1 MNDGGCQ
8 PMVILE
14 IAPPENTKAPTVGAF
29 SWAVFSLL
37 MGHTFPA
44 YNNMREVLQQPEP
57 GRATEKHLEIVSP
70 ENAKPPPVT
79 ARVSY
84 ACGFDSHSLWNLP
97 CRW

>member
-1 MNDGGCQ
+1 
-8 PMVILE
+8 
-14 IAPPENTKAPTVGAF
+14 
-29 SWAVFSLL
+29 
-37 MGHTFPA
+37 
-44 YNNMREVLQQPEP
+44 MREVLQQPEP

>member
-1 MNDGGCQ
+1 
-8 PMVILE
+8 
-14 IAPPENTKAPTVGAF
+14 
-29 SWAVFSLL
+29 
-37 MGHTFPA
+37 
-44 YNNMREVLQQPEP
+44 MREVLQQPEP

-97 CRW
+97 CRWREHQRREESPIQHSKRR